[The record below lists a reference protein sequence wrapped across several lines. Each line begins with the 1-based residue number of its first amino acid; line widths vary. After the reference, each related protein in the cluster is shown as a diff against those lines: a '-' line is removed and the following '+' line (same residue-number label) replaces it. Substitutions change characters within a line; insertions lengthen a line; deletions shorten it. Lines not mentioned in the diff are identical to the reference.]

1 MAATKDIV
9 DNGRGNILRTF
20 VKNHVDEDFSALR
33 FDKPKCL
40 FLLGLVISW

>member
-9 DNGRGNILRTF
+9 DNGRGNIVRSF
-20 VKNHVDEDFSALR
+20 VNNHVDEDFSALR
-33 FDKPKCL
+33 FDKPQYL